1 MALPEDNEEVDNT
14 PAAEV
19 ESLPDPRDLRLA
31 EMEIKLAETESRLR
45 AVSKAYAD
53 QRNEIT
59 ASRERAE
66 SHLKN
71 MIARKEGEVA
81 RIFFEPVQNLQRS
94 LEAHTSD
101 TASLLTGV
109 RMVLTQ
115 CLDGLHRLGLRE
127 VPGVGSNFDPNLHE
141 AIGIEQVADEA
152 EDDTV
157 VTVHL
162 AGYTVG
168 NVVLQP
174 AKVIVGKFT
183 RSPIPEA

>member
-1 MALPEDNEEVDNT
+1 MSLPDDNEEVDST
-14 PAAEV
+14 PAEEV
-19 ESLPDPRDLRLA
+19 EATPDPRDVRVA
-31 EMEIKLAETESRLR
+31 ELEIKLAETESRLR

-59 ASRERAE
+59 SSRERAE
-66 SHLKN
+66 AHLKN

-94 LEAHTSD
+94 LEAHTTD

-127 VPGVGSNFDPNLHE
+127 IPGVGSSFDPNLHE
-141 AIGIEQVADEA
+141 AIGVEQVDDESA
-152 EDDTV
+152 DDTV
-157 VTVHL
+157 LTVL
-162 AGYTVG
+162 LTGYTVG
-168 NVVLQP
+168 AVVLQP
-174 AKVIVGKFT
+174 AKVIVGKYT
-183 RSPIPEA
+183 RAAIPEA